1 MRIIYPYPMRISNG
15 YTYMLS
21 IIQFLNALAERVQ
34 VDLLS
39 LDSREDIK
47 NYLEQDLGVQLHANL
62 NVVQMTN
69 KRFKVRVIRYFL

>member
-1 MRIIYPYPMRISNG
+1 
-15 YTYMLS
+15 MLS

-62 NVVQMTN
+62 NVVQMTI
-69 KRFKVRVIRYFL
+69 KDLRLRVIRYFL